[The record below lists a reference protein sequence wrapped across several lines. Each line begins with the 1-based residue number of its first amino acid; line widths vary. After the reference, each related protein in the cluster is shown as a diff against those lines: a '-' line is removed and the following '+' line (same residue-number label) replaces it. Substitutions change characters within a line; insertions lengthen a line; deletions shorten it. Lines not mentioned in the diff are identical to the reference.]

1 MRELGRTLMLLGGL
15 TFAVGA
21 VVYVVRGW
29 SWLPGDIVIERK
41 NFTFVFPIVTCVIV
55 SVVLTILL
63 RLLGK

>member
-1 MRELGRTLMLLGGL
+1 MLVGGV
-15 TFAVGA
+15 TFAVG
-21 VVYVVRGW
+21 VVLYLVRGW

-55 SVVLTILL
+55 SIVLTILM